1 MNLDRPDLRM
11 ALVATS
17 WYRRAHILA
26 KRPVPPAADRL
37 AQHLE
42 QALGALATNGQA
54 DGAAQPHWLTT
65 RQVAQQLGC
74 SDRTARRIAT
84 RIGHRIGRDWL
95 IPADAVREEDNDD
108 AT

>member
-1 MNLDRPDLRM
+1 MSLDRPDLRM
-11 ALVATS
+11 ALVAAS

-26 KRPVPPAADRL
+26 KRPVPAAADRL

-42 QALGALATNGQA
+42 QALAANGQA
-54 DGAAQPHWLTT
+54 DRASPPQWLTT
-65 RQVAQQLGC
+65 KQVAQQLGV

-84 RIGHRIGRDWL
+84 RIGHRVGRAWL
-95 IPADAVREEDNDD
+95 IPADALPEEND